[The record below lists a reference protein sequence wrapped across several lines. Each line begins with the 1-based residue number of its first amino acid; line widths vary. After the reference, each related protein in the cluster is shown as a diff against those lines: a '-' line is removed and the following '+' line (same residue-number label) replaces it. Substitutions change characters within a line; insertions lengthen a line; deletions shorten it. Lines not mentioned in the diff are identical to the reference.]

1 MVVTAATGALCGIDC
16 RLITVEV
23 DISNGLPQMEMVG
36 SLSGEVR
43 EAQMRVRVA
52 LKNTGIALPPQRIT
66 VNLAPASLHKEGTQY
81 DLPIAAAMLAASDH
95 VPKESLDDCFLA
107 GELGLD
113 GEVKPVCG
121 ILPMVLKARE
131 EGMKEVLL
139 APENVSEGAVVSG
152 MRIIGVRSLEELI
165 EILSEDRQTRQK
177 HSAVYENADEGSG
190 INKADFG
197 DIYGQEGMKRAMEV
211 AAAGFHNLLMIGP
224 PGAGKTMAARR
235 LSSILPPITEEEALE
250 VSKIYSVSG
259 LLGDGGLIRE
269 RPFIAPHH
277 SATIQALAGGGHN
290 PKPGL
295 ISRAHKGVLFLDE
308 TVHFLP
314 AALEVL
320 RQPLEDKK
328 VLVARSN
335 ASYEFPAEFML
346 VAAMNPCPCGNY
358 PDPQRCRCSRE
369 QVQRY
374 LGRLSGPLLDRIDIC
389 VELGRVELKEYR
401 KSGQTDPEWYSEA
414 MRKRVLEARRM
425 QEKRFAKEGICFNG
439 QMGVSELKEY
449 VVLEKK
455 EQEYMDKVYERLHLS
470 LRSYHRILK
479 VARTIA
485 DLDGTENVGIPQLQE
500 ALCYR
505 GVEERYWG

>member
-81 DLPIAAAMLAASDH
+81 DLPIAAAMLAAGGF
-95 VPKESLDDCFLA
+95 VPKEGLRDCFLA
-107 GELGLD
+107 GELGLN

-121 ILPMVLKARE
+121 ILPMVLQARE
-131 EGMKEVLL
+131 AGLKEVLM
-139 APENVSEGAVVSG
+139 APDNVAEGAVVSG
-152 MRIIGVRSLEELI
+152 LHIIGVRNLEELI
-165 EILSEDRQTRQK
+165 TILSEDEETRRK
-177 HSAVYENADEGSG
+177 RSVSDETVSDGESP
-190 INKADFG
+190 KADFG

-259 LLGDGGLIRE
+259 LLGGNGLIRE

-277 SATIQALAGGGHN
+277 SATLQALAGGGRN

-295 ISRAHKGVLFLDE
+295 ISMAHKGVLFLDE
-308 TVHFLP
+308 TVHFSP

-374 LGRLSGPLLDRIDIC
+374 LGRLSGPLLDRIDLC
-389 VELGRVELKEYR
+389 VELGRVELPEYR
-401 KSGQTDPEWYSEA
+401 KAGEAAPEWYSES
-414 MRKRVLEARRM
+414 MRRRVLSARKM
-425 QEKRFAKEGICFNG
+425 QELRFAGEKICFNA
-439 QMGVSELKEY
+439 QMGVNELKKY
-449 VVLEKK
+449 VMLGKK
-455 EQEYMDKVYERLHLS
+455 EQEYMDTVYERLHLS

-485 DLDGTENVGIPQLQE
+485 DLDGCENVEVRQLQE